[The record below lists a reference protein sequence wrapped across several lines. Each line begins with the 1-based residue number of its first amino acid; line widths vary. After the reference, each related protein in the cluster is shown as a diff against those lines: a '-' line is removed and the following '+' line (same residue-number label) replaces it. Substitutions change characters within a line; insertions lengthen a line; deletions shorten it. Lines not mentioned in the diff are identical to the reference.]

1 MDNFL
6 NTKYPRY
13 MEKLK
18 ELRKINNLRQKD
30 VAEFLNI
37 SITGYASWEQGL
49 SEPNIENLIKLADFY
64 NTTVDYLINRE
75 EEDGRIIIQEP
86 ELLNDEKNLLTNYR
100 KLPTDL
106 KESAQE
112 YLKSLNNINIKHNN
126 K

>member
-1 MDNFL
+1 MD
-6 NTKYPRY
+6 TKYPRY

-86 ELLNDEKNLLTNYR
+86 ELPNDEKNLLTNYR
-100 KLPTDL
+100 KLPADL

-112 YLKSLNNINIKHNN
+112 YLKSLNSINIKHNN

>member
-1 MDNFL
+1 MD
-6 NTKYPRY
+6 TKYPRY

-49 SEPNIENLIKLADFY
+49 SEPNIDNLIKLADFY

-100 KLPTDL
+100 KLPADL

>member
-1 MDNFL
+1 
-6 NTKYPRY
+6 

-86 ELLNDEKNLLTNYR
+86 ELPSDEKKLLADYR
-100 KLPTDL
+100 TLSPEL
-106 KESAQE
+106 KALSRD
-112 YLKSLNNINIKHNN
+112 YFKSLNALNENHKRNN
-126 K
+126 DNK